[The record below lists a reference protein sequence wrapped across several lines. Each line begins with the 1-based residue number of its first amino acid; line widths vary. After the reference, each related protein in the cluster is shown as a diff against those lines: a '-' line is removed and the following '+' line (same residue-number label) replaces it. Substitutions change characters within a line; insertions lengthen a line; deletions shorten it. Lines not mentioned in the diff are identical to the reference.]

1 MNLTPL
7 PIVSVIVPVYNEI
20 DNVDLMYH
28 ELLEAMQS
36 QPRPFEIVLVDDGSV
51 DDSYRVV
58 ENVDWPQLKAIR
70 LVHNVGHQVALEAG
84 LEHSAGDAVVT
95 MDSDLQHPPR
105 VIADLLS
112 ASDGVDVVYGV
123 RRDRDEDS
131 AFKRATA
138 RFYYRL
144 SRWLSGVDIKDHA
157 ADFRLMSRSSVDT
170 VIALPERKVFRLLL
184 PALGFTSR
192 TVLFEA
198 NPRLVGASKYT
209 LTKML
214 GLATLSALQFSRR
227 PLRFVAIL
235 GLLAS
240 AAAFLWILYVIFSF
254 FLGNTSVGWPSL
266 MSVVLLMGGL
276 TLFSL
281 GVIGEYVGEI
291 FEMMKGRP
299 AYLIRNERK
308 ASGRES

>member
-1 MNLTPL
+1 MSSPYLSV
-7 PIVSVIVPVYNEI
+7 VSPFYNEAE
-20 DNVDLMYH
+20 VLPLFLA
-28 ELLEAMQS
+28 ELRTVLE
-36 QPRPFEIVLVDDGSV
+36 ELNITYEVILVDDGSV

-58 ENVDWPQLKAIR
+58 ENVDWPQLKTIR

-84 LEHSAGDAVVT
+84 LEHSNGDMVVT

-123 RRDRDEDS
+123 RGDRAEDS

-144 SRWLSGVDIKDHA
+144 SRSLSGVDIQNHS
-157 ADFRLMSRSSVDT
+157 ADFRLMSRSCVDT
-170 VIALPERKVFRLLL
+170 VVALPERKVFRLLL

-209 LTKML
+209 LTKMF
-214 GLATLSALQFSRR
+214 GLATLSAVQFSRR
-227 PLRFVAIL
+227 PLRFVVIL

-240 AAAFLWILYVIFSF
+240 AIALLWILYVAISY
-254 FLGNTSVGWPSL
+254 FLGKTSVGWPSL
-266 MSVVLLMGGL
+266 MSVVLLIGGL

-291 FEMMKGRP
+291 FEMMKRRP

-308 ASGRES
+308 AIGREN